1 MNTILD
7 QHTDTTPDRAEIR
20 RQIFVKRRFFALFLP
35 LIVLGAVLYI
45 IASAATLTING
56 LSLLGAGVIGLG
68 IVSAAWDA
76 GDSR

>member
-1 MNTILD
+1 M
-7 QHTDTTPDRAEIR
+7 
-20 RQIFVKRRFFALFLP
+20 KRRFFALFLP

-76 GDSR
+76 GDRR

>member
-1 MNTILD
+1 MNPILD
-7 QHTDTTPDRAEIR
+7 HITDTEDDRVEVR

-35 LIVLGAVLYI
+35 LILIGAVLYI

-76 GDSR
+76 GDRR